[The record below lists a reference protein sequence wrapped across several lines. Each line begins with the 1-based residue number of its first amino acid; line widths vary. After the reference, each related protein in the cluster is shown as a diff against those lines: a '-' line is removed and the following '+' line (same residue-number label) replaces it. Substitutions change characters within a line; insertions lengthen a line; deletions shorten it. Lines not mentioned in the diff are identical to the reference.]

1 MRVLMAIPPSRLVYS
16 SVGPDL
22 GLLYAVRALKNAG
35 HAVRVVDGLLD
46 PSLDLVREIDA
57 FGADAV
63 GIKSFSK
70 DMVAS
75 GALLARVKEARP
87 HVLTLV
93 GGPHTSGEPV
103 GTLDHFPGID
113 YVFRGESEVGLPKLL
128 TVLDEDPAPPPEV
141 LAGIEGLGWRKEG
154 RGVAN
159 CAHYPA
165 DLDALG
171 LPAWED
177 MPPDRYPRDYNNKP
191 VVPVITTRGCPY
203 SCTYCAGHL
212 NTGKK
217 LRHHSMDYLVEML
230 RNLWTTYR
238 VPYFSIWDD
247 NFTLHQRFAREFCEA
262 YLRSGLPMTW
272 GCPNGVR
279 IDTLDRELLVLMERA
294 GCRVLRVA
302 VEAGTQHIMD
312 HMKRELDMEEIRDKL
327 RLVKECTRMEV
338 HGFFIIGYP
347 EETRSDVLATLRFSR
362 ELPLDQA
369 AFFLYTPHPGT
380 LYWDRVAHDE
390 ITGLT
395 TFDYDRP
402 SIPLADV
409 DLEGLKA
416 LQRKAYL
423 GFYLRPRILTRNA
436 AVLLNPTNLPTLARR
451 VWSAAVGS

>member
-22 GLLYAVRALKNAG
+22 GLLYAVRALKRAG
-35 HAVRVVDGLLD
+35 HQVRVVDGLLD
-46 PSLDLVREIDA
+46 SGLDLVHEAEA

-63 GIKSFSK
+63 GIKTFSK
-70 DMVAS
+70 DMLTS
-75 GALLARVKEARP
+75 GALLTRVKEARP
-87 HVLTLV
+87 EIVTLL
-93 GGPHTSGEPV
+93 GGPHPSGEPV
-103 GTLDHFPGID
+103 GTLDRFPSVD
-113 YVFRGESEVGLPKLL
+113 FAFRGEAEVGLPKLL
-128 TVLDEDPAPPPEV
+128 SILEAERAPGPGV
-141 LAGIEGLGWRKEG
+141 LASVEGLAWRKDG

-165 DLDALG
+165 NLDDLG

-177 MPPDRYPRDYNNKP
+177 MPPDRYPTDYNGKP

-217 LRHHSMDYLVEML
+217 LRHHSMEYLMEML
-230 RNLWTTYR
+230 RHLWEAYR

-247 NFTLHQRFAREFCEA
+247 NFTLHRGFAQQFCES
-262 YLRSGLPMTW
+262 YLASGLKMTW

-279 IDTLDRELLVLMERA
+279 IDTLDRDLLVLMERA

-312 HMKRELDMEEIRDKL
+312 HMRRELDMEEIRDKT
-327 RLVKECTRMEV
+327 RLVKECTRMEL

-347 EETRSDVLATLRFSR
+347 AESRSDVLATIRFSR

-380 LYWDRVAHDE
+380 LYWDQVAHDDA
-390 ITGLT
+390 TGLA

-402 SIPLADV
+402 SVPLQDA
-409 DLEGLKA
+409 GLAELKR

-423 GFYLRPRILTRNA
+423 GFYMRPRVLARNA
-436 AVLLNPTNLPTLARR
+436 AVLLNPANLPTLARR
-451 VWSAAVGS
+451 VWSAAVSS